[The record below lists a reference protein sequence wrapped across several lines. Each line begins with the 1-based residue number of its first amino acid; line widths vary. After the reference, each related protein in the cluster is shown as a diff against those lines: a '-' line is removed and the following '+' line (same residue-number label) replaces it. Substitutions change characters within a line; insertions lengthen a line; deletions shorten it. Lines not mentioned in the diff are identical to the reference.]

1 MEQYRVKQLWLSGKG
16 KKVYRSGDLVT
27 ENSFPEG
34 NLAIL
39 LKEGRIERVSGEKA
53 VEVEKPKT
61 EAPEIGFENVVSPLF
76 SFEKKGKQID
86 VFEEG
91 DLTKNDI
98 VDQLTSKGI
107 EFDVADKKANLW
119 ALLVSNL

>member
-39 LKEGRIERVSGEKA
+39 LKEGRIEQVSGKKA
-53 VEVEKPKT
+53 VEVEKPKAET
-61 EAPEIGFENVVSPLF
+61 PEIGFENVISPLF

-91 DLTKNDI
+91 DLTKSDI
-98 VDQLTSKGI
+98 ANQLTEKGI
-107 EFDVADKKANLW
+107 EFDVNDKKSDLW
-119 ALLVSNL
+119 ALLIANL